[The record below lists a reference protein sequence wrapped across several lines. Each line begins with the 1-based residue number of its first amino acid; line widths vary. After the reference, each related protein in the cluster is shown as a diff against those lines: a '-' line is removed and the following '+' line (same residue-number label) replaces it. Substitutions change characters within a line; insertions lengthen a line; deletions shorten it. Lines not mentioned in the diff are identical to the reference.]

1 MQTRKLLQCSTV
13 TFLAVTCTAPALA
26 QQYKTD
32 IPPAITIPDSVD
44 TRLGTLKFR
53 DGFPD
58 DATVQ
63 KVYDNLDFQH
73 GVQAF
78 LTAMPAASLAAI
90 RKASRTFGP
99 DNQTVT
105 IFETLMDARSL
116 YLTANT
122 ESIYTMGWIDLKNGP
137 VVIESPPNTLGLVDD
152 FWFHYV
158 TDLGNAGPD
167 KGKGGKY
174 LFLPPDYKGKVPEGY
189 HVFKSKTFGNWF
201 GTRGF
206 QVNGDPK
213 PGVDSIKKHLRIY
226 PLSQAANPPATK
238 FVNVSGKSYNTIH
251 AMDFSYYDE
260 VNEVVQEEPSE
271 AIDPETLGLLAS
283 IGIVK
288 GKPFAPDARMKAI
301 LTEAASVGNATARTL
316 AYRSRIPEAR
326 LYPDSAW
333 ETPFIGG
340 SYEFLNGGARLL
352 DARSFFFFTA
362 TGISPAMSIKMVGA
376 GSQYGVAFV
385 DSKNQ
390 PFDGGKTYRLRLP
403 PHIPIKDFWSLVL
416 YDDQTRSMLQT
427 DQQFPSIGSQKKG
440 VVINTDTSVDVYFGP
455 KAPAGKEAN
464 WVQTVPDKGWFV
476 ILRLYGALQPF
487 FDKTWKPGEIE
498 EMN

>member
-1 MQTRKLLQCSTV
+1 MQTKNLLQYCAVIVFAATSTG
-13 TFLAVTCTAPALA
+13 PALP

-44 TRLGTLKFR
+44 TRLGTLKFK

-78 LTAMPAASLAAI
+78 LTAMPAASLSAI

-174 LFLPPDYKGKVPEGY
+174 LFLPPGYKGR
-189 HVFKSKTFGNWF
+189 FRRAITSSS
-201 GTRGF
+201 R
-206 QVNGDPK
+206 
-213 PGVDSIKKHLRIY
+213 R
-226 PLSQAANPPATK
+226 
-238 FVNVSGKSYNTIH
+238 
-251 AMDFSYYDE
+251 
-260 VNEVVQEEPSE
+260 PS
-271 AIDPETLGLLAS
+271 
-283 IGIVK
+283 
-288 GKPFAPDARMKAI
+288 
-301 LTEAASVGNATARTL
+301 
-316 AYRSRIPEAR
+316 
-326 LYPDSAW
+326 
-333 ETPFIGG
+333 
-340 SYEFLNGGARLL
+340 
-352 DARSFFFFTA
+352 A
-362 TGISPAMSIKMVGA
+362 TGSVR
-376 GSQYGVAFV
+376 VAF
-385 DSKNQ
+385 
-390 PFDGGKTYRLRLP
+390 R
-403 PHIPIKDFWSLVL
+403 
-416 YDDQTRSMLQT
+416 
-427 DQQFPSIGSQKKG
+427 
-440 VVINTDTSVDVYFGP
+440 
-455 KAPAGKEAN
+455 
-464 WVQTVPDKGWFV
+464 
-476 ILRLYGALQPF
+476 
-487 FDKTWKPGEIE
+487 
-498 EMN
+498 